1 MQPYPN
7 PNYFMQYQQP
17 QYQQSNPY
25 MQRMEQLQQFQQT
38 LQPQNQSPA
47 LNMLSAL
54 GKYVESMDMVKATD
68 IPMDGNMYFFPK
80 ADGTEIYGK
89 AWMQDGRTR
98 ILTFKPVLED
108 EPNNLPSE
116 GKNVQIALSD
126 ETTEVFMKQFEELK
140 ERLDGIEQTMN
151 KSMTKTTKS
160 MTKKEVA
167 EDE

>member
-17 QYQQSNPY
+17 QYQQPNPY

-38 LQPQNQSPA
+38 LQTPVQNQQMPT
-47 LNMLSAL
+47 L
-54 GKYVESMDMVKATD
+54 GKIVESIDIVKATD
-68 IPMDGNMYFFPK
+68 IPMDGNMYYFPK

-108 EPNNLPSE
+108 EPNNLPLE
-116 GKNVQIALSD
+116 GKNVQISLSD
-126 ETTEVFMKQFEELK
+126 EATEAFMKQFEELK
-140 ERLDGIEQTMN
+140 ERLDGIEQ
-151 KSMTKTTKS
+151 SMTKTMAKPR
-160 MTKKEVA
+160 TKKEVA